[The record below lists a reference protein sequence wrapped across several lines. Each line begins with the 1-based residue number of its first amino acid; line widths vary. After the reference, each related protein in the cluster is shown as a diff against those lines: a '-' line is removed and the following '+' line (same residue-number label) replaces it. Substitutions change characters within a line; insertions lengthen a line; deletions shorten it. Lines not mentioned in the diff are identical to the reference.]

1 MNLLKSLAVAVV
13 ALLSLS
19 APDTDAEA
27 ESTLRVAYAGSMG
40 VVMDRFLG
48 PQFAEA
54 NAAQYQGIGQGAYG
68 LAHLLV
74 SKTQQADVF
83 VSITPGPIKILQ
95 QAGLVGE
102 AIPVASTQMVI
113 AYSPKSRMVAQFDA
127 AAAGKIPF
135 WQVMKSP
142 DLKFG
147 RTDPLV
153 DPQGQNIVF
162 TLLLAERY
170 YRQPGLA
177 AEVLGDVQNAQQI
190 FAEPSILSRLES
202 GQIDAS
208 SGYEAAVRSHHLPYI
223 KLPDEINLSNPT
235 LQADW
240 YDKVHFTIGSPDGKQ
255 QELSVQPLVYYAAV
269 LKNARDPGLAQKF
282 VDFMQDPVGQK
293 ILEDNGYAP
302 PKGGKI

>member
-1 MNLLKSLAVAVV
+1 MTFLKSLAGAAV
-13 ALLSLS
+13 ALLCLS
-19 APDTDAEA
+19 TVGARAD
-27 ESTLRVAYAGSMG
+27 STIRVAYAGSMG

-68 LAHLLV
+68 LARLLA

-83 VSITPGPIKILQ
+83 VSITPGPVKVLQ
-95 QAGLVGE
+95 QAGLVDE
-102 AIPVASTQMVI
+102 AVPVASTLMVI
-113 AYSPKSRMVAQFDA
+113 AYSPKSRLAAQFDA
-127 AAAGKIPF
+127 AAAGRTPF
-135 WQVMKSP
+135 WQVLESA

-147 RTDPLV
+147 RTDPVV

-162 TLLLAERY
+162 TMLLAERY
-170 YRQPGLA
+170 YQQPGLA
-177 AEVLGDVQNAQQI
+177 AKVLGEVQNTQQI

-223 KLPDEINLSNPT
+223 ALPDEINLSNPAM
-235 LQADW
+235 QADW
-240 YDKVHFTIGSPDGKQ
+240 YDKAHFTVRAADGTP

-269 LKNARDPGLAQKF
+269 LKNAASPDLAAKF
-282 VDFMQDPVGQK
+282 VAFLQTPAGLK